1 MAPER
6 GLTVNLRKPLLFTAV
21 FGVGLTILW
30 FARDEPSERPPRP
43 APRNELTPQAQ
54 GDGETETAVL
64 FGGRL
69 EYTQFASEERDGR
82 RPKLFHFLAA
92 NVEPIEGEEYSVE
105 NLFLELFEPESQAVR
120 ATLRSP
126 RSQMPIR
133 LRGGQQEFGEED
145 SVTLTAVDAEVFD
158 GLPLVPARFEASA
171 LTVSLRD
178 ALYTT
183 PETVTLRSPD
193 QGPGA
198 RASGREFTL
207 DQRAGLIRFG
217 RDGEIS
223 FSSGELP
230 ATTLAATGTGALS
243 IERGLQG
250 SAVRVLI
257 EGGARL
263 ETSQGEGVVVTASR
277 LEFAGETPTEGDF
290 LATSATASG
299 DVVIDGWGGRF
310 GGERARF
317 EFDSEGRLRE
327 TFLDGEPSARVPIA
341 VEGGEAVEVDLEA
354 TSSVRLLADAGFS
367 VSGPCVVRIPDRGL
381 VLECDGT
388 LLGTGGRQGGF
399 GWLSASGGVRAR
411 LGQSDFEG
419 EDLEFRSF
427 ASPDGAVEWTARA
440 TGGAALTGTLVGA
453 ESAPYHALFGGN
465 LELAT
470 KGEGLIVRRA
480 EDVDLTVE
488 GARAFRLFAGK
499 LQDASLAER
508 TFQASEGVRYVDG
521 QLRAEAST
529 ASASDGGLSILRGSE
544 SERVH
549 VSLLEGGLLEGGEI
563 FASEVRFGPGELI
576 ASGDVLAQFEQE
588 GGSLNLEA
596 ALLEASFQVDETGA
610 PTPGPALLSLQEV
623 ERCRLVT
630 PKETTSWSADATT
643 LSFLARPQGEEGAE
657 ADLTPSLELETALA
671 SGGVLLERHTG
682 GASFA
687 ASGERLE
694 LVAGGEASLVGPEGS
709 FVRVSGVSKG
719 GETLGRVIARE
730 VRFVGGRMLA
740 RGATMSYEGGSEEEV
755 TVKAVSADWV
765 DLFEGR
771 AELTGG
777 VRIEGETRGT
787 GGWTLRSSNA
797 RLEEGEI
804 TAWDGFEW
812 TGEDDVRATGTALQ
826 ATAERIALEG
836 EPARL
841 RFAGL
846 EWEANN
852 IRFDLERMMLE
863 AGRGSVRSVEEDSI
877 KLTYEEIRPVEGQD
891 AAILGLRSPRF
902 TRGETEARA
911 EWALLWVD
919 QNQGDPVE
927 RPKGDAP
934 SLFGR
939 VDAQGFSSALD
950 EIYIEGRV
958 EVTEAGVRRAEIDA
972 VYLDLVDGRGWLKG
986 ARLTVPAEVGGET
999 TELAVDAEWLRH
1011 AADGSLTANSARIT
1025 TCDHVDPHYFIRT
1038 KDLRLKPSAEADVHW
1053 DIAIRSNDLVFKRGL
1068 SIPLPALEYE
1078 ADKAGNPLIDRL
1090 ILGDTA
1096 RFGAVLEATVDG
1108 ELGIIERA
1116 AAFVTRTDAE
1126 EISGGLQYRGSWLG
1140 ERGLMLGVGANI
1152 EAEDKFWFQLYAD
1165 GLDDGSSDRGMMR
1178 VSPSERADFRSWVRA
1193 RGRAEIDEGEWVDFV
1208 FSEQSDAGVQAEFFE
1223 REFLRYEERENYLH
1237 WRKAKGAD
1245 FAAAQVKLR
1254 AGKFRNEVEELPS
1267 LAYSHGLTPLF
1278 DIGESSVLYQASAD
1292 FGSYTRREGSG
1303 GTISPFDP
1311 FFDTSLGTRKL
1322 IRFDTR
1328 HRLELP
1334 TRLDGSKVSAVP
1346 FMQLV
1351 GTRWSEGVA
1360 PGDAPNRGAISAGLE
1375 LSTTLWKR
1383 AEGGAIH
1390 TLAPFISVSGDLW
1403 SKAEEGDLIP
1413 LDSIEDPLP
1422 GDHID
1427 LGLHSRWNDRG
1438 TGEAIDLSL
1447 FGRYARDTETVL
1459 PLEVLTEYLGE
1470 VGGVAFAL
1478 QHDGRYDLEA
1488 GETLYSRSAVGF
1500 EPVDDLSWELGF
1512 HQGKDA
1518 AGAQL
1523 FEAASIGSRWR
1534 VSPKWEVEARQTISL
1549 IDSGELAS
1557 RLTLR
1562 RFTHDLIF
1570 DLELSE
1576 RLGEGGSS
1584 ISFSLSPVVGWSRD
1598 RLGVLDHWLATRR

>member
-1 MAPER
+1 MAGER

-30 FARDEPSERPPRP
+30 LARDEPSEQPERP
-43 APRNELTPQAQ
+43 APRSELTPQAQ
-54 GDGETETAVL
+54 AEGEKETAVL

-82 RPKLFHFLAA
+82 RPKLFHFVAA
-92 NVEPIEGEEYSVE
+92 NVEPVLGEEYSVE
-105 NLFLELFEPESQAVR
+105 NLFVELFEPETQAVR

-126 RSQMPIR
+126 KSQMPIR
-133 LRGGQQEFGEED
+133 LRGGRQEFGAED
-145 SVTLTAVDAEVFD
+145 RVTLTAVDAEVFD

-178 ALYTT
+178 AIYTT

-223 FSSGELP
+223 FSSGDLP
-230 ATTLAATGTGALS
+230 ATTLAATGGGALS
-243 IERGLQG
+243 VERG
-250 SAVRVLI
+250 ANKDTVRVLV

-263 ETSQGEGVVVTASR
+263 ETSQGGGVSVTASKV
-277 LEFAGETPTEGDF
+277 EFTGATPAAGAF
-290 LATSATASG
+290 LASSAIASG
-299 DVVIDGWGGRF
+299 GVVIDGWGGRF

-317 EFDSEGRLRE
+317 EFDAKGRLTE
-327 TFLDGEPSARVPIA
+327 TLLDGEPSARVPIA
-341 VEGGEAVEVDLEA
+341 VEGGDPVVVDLEA
-354 TSSVRLLADAGFS
+354 TESVRLLADAGFS
-367 VSGPCVVRIPDRGL
+367 VSGPCTVRIPDRGL

-399 GWLSASGGVRAR
+399 GWLSAAGGVRAR
-411 LGQSDFEG
+411 LGQSDFQG
-419 EDLEFRSF
+419 EDLEFRTF
-427 ASPDGAVEWTARA
+427 ASPDGGAEWTARA
-440 TGGAALTGTLVGA
+440 TGEAVLSGALVEADG
-453 ESAPYHALFGGN
+453 APYRAVIGGG

-470 KGEGLIVRRA
+470 RGEGLFIRRA
-480 EDVDLTVE
+480 EDIDLTVE
-488 GARAFRLFAGK
+488 GAGAFQLFAGK
-499 LQDASLAER
+499 LLDASLAEQ
-508 TFQASEGVRYVDG
+508 TFQASEGVRYLNA
-521 QLRAEAST
+521 QLQAEAAT
-529 ASASDGGLSILRGSE
+529 ASAGDGGVSTLLGSE
-544 SERVH
+544 SEPVRVR
-549 VSLLEGGLLEGGEI
+549 LLEGGPLDGGEV
-563 FASEVRFGPGELI
+563 FAKEVRLGPGELT
-576 ASGDVLAQFEQE
+576 ASGNVLAEFKQE
-588 GGSLNLEA
+588 AGTLSLEA
-596 ALLEASFQVDETGA
+596 TRLEASFQSDETGA
-610 PTPGPALLSLQEV
+610 PTAGPVLMSLREV

-630 PKETTSWSADATT
+630 PTETTSWSADVTN
-643 LSFLARPQGEEGAE
+643 LSLFAHPQAEEEG
-657 ADLTPSLELETALA
+657 DFTTSLELKAALA
-671 SGGVLLERHTG
+671 SGGVLLERHTDE
-682 GASFA
+682 ASFA
-687 ASGERLE
+687 ASGGRLE
-694 LVAGGEASLVGPEGS
+694 FIDDGDASLVGSEGS
-709 FVRVSGVSKG
+709 FVRASGVSKE
-719 GETLGRVIARE
+719 GEVFGRVVARE
-730 VRFVGGRMLA
+730 IRFAKDHMLA
-740 RGATMSYEGGSEEEV
+740 RGATMSYEGSREGEV
-755 TVKAVSADWV
+755 AIKAVSADWV
-765 DLFEGR
+765 DLSEGR
-771 AELTGG
+771 TELTGG
-777 VRIEGETRGT
+777 VRIEGETKGA
-787 GGWTLRSSNA
+787 GGWTLRSTNA
-797 RLEEGEI
+797 RLEEGAV

-812 TGEDDVRATGTALQ
+812 TGEEDVRANGSALR
-826 ATAERIALEG
+826 ATAEQIDLEG

-841 RFAGL
+841 RLAGL

-852 IRFDLERMMLE
+852 IQLDRARMMLE

-877 KLTYEEIRPVEGQD
+877 KLTYEEIRSVQGQD
-891 AAILGLRSPRF
+891 ASILGLRSPRF

-919 QNQGDPVE
+919 QNQDSSVK
-927 RPKGDAP
+927 RPAGDAP

-958 EVTEAGVRRAEIDA
+958 EVLEAGVRRAEVDA

-999 TELAVDAEWLRH
+999 TDLAVDAEWLRH

-1038 KDLRLKPSAEADVHW
+1038 KDLRLKPSAEAGVRW
-1053 DIAIRSNDLVFKRGL
+1053 DIAIRSNDLVFKGGL
-1068 SIPLPALEYE
+1068 SLPLPALEYE

-1096 RFGAVLEATVDG
+1096 RFGTVLEATVDG

-1116 AAFVTRTDAE
+1116 AAFVTQTDPE
-1126 EISGGLQYRGSWLG
+1126 ELSGGIQYRGSWLG
-1140 ERGLMLGVGANI
+1140 KRGLMLGIGARV
-1152 EAEDKFWFQLYAD
+1152 EAEDRFWFQLYAD
-1165 GLDDGSSDRGMMR
+1165 GLNDGSSDRGMMR
-1178 VSPSERADFRSWVRA
+1178 VNPSDRDDFRSWVRA
-1193 RGRAEIDEGEWVDFV
+1193 RGRAEVGEGEWIDFA

-1223 REFLRYEERENYLH
+1223 RDFLRYEERENYLH
-1237 WRKAKGAD
+1237 WRKAKGEE

-1254 AGKFRNEVEELPS
+1254 AGDFRNEVEELPS

-1278 DIGESSVLYQASAD
+1278 DVGGHSVLYQASAD

-1303 GTISPFDP
+1303 GAISPFDP
-1311 FFDTSLGTRKL
+1311 FFDTALGTRRVMRL
-1322 IRFDTR
+1322 DTR

-1334 TRLDGSKVSAVP
+1334 ARFAAGGVSAVP
-1346 FMQLV
+1346 FLQIV
-1351 GTRWSEGVA
+1351 GTRWSEGVD
-1360 PGDAPNRGAISAGLE
+1360 PGDKPHRGALSAGLE
-1375 LSTTLWKR
+1375 ASTTLWSR

-1403 SKAEEGDLIP
+1403 AETGEGDLIP

-1422 GDHID
+1422 GDHVD
-1427 LGLHSRWNDRG
+1427 LGLHSRWSDQE

-1470 VGGVAFAL
+1470 AGGVPFAL

-1488 GETLYSRSAVGF
+1488 GETLYSRSAIGF
-1500 EPVDDLSWELGF
+1500 EPLDDLSWELGF

-1518 AGAQL
+1518 TGAQL
-1523 FEAASIGSRWR
+1523 FEAASVGSRWR
-1534 VSPKWEVEARQTISL
+1534 ISPKWEVEARQTISL
-1549 IDSGELAS
+1549 LDSDALAS

-1584 ISFSLSPVVGWSRD
+1584 VSFSLSPVVGWSRD
-1598 RLGVLDHWLATRR
+1598 RLGVLDHWLGTRR

>member
-1 MAPER
+1 MAEER

-30 FARDEPSERPPRP
+30 FARDEPRERPERPSPR
-43 APRNELTPQAQ
+43 RELTPQAQ
-54 GDGETETAVL
+54 ESGEDETAVL

-69 EYTQFASEERDGR
+69 EYTQFAAEERAGR

-92 NVEPIEGEEYSVE
+92 DVEPVEGEEYSVE
-105 NLFLELFEPESQAVR
+105 NLFVELFEPESQAVR

-133 LRGGQQEFGEED
+133 LRGGRQEFGAED
-145 SVTLTAVDAEVFD
+145 IVTLTAVDAEVFD

-178 ALYTT
+178 GVYTT

-198 RASGREFTL
+198 RASGSEFTL

-217 RDGEIS
+217 RDGVIS
-223 FSSGELP
+223 FSTGDLP
-230 ATTLAATGTGALS
+230 ATTLAATGSGALS
-243 IERGLQG
+243 VERGPG
-250 SAVRVLI
+250 GGAVRVLV

-263 ETSQGEGVVVTASR
+263 ETSQGAGVLVTASR
-277 LEFAGETPTEGDF
+277 VEFIGSTGEEGAF
-290 LATSATASG
+290 LASSATASG

-317 EFDSEGRLRE
+317 EFDAKGQLRE
-327 TFLDGEPSARVPIA
+327 THLDGEPSARVPIA
-341 VEGGEAVEVDLEA
+341 VEGGEPVEVNLEA
-354 TSSVRLLADAGFS
+354 RDSVRLLADAGFS
-367 VSGPCVVRIPDRGL
+367 VSGPSTVRIPDRGL

-411 LGQSDFEG
+411 LGQSDFQG

-427 ASPDGAVEWTARA
+427 ASPMGDGEWRARA
-440 TGGAALTGTLVGA
+440 TKGAVLVGTLAGA
-453 ESAPYHALFGGN
+453 EGASY
-465 LELAT
+465 
-470 KGEGLIVRRA
+470 RA
-480 EDVDLTVE
+480 EIGRSMELTTRGEELYIQRAEEVDLAME
-488 GARAFRLFAGK
+488 GAGAFQLFAGVLK
-499 LQDASLAER
+499 DASLADQ
-508 TFQASEGVRYVDG
+508 TFQASGGVLYLDAQV
-521 QLRAEAST
+521 RAEAET
-529 ASASDGGLSILRGSE
+529 ASRGEGGSSVLRGGE
-544 SERVH
+544 GELVRVQ
-549 VSLLEGGLLEGGEI
+549 LEEGGPLEGGEI
-563 FASEVRFGPGELI
+563 FAREVSFGAGELV
-576 ASGDVLAQFEQE
+576 AAGDVTAQFEQE
-588 GGSLNLEA
+588 GGAMSLEA
-596 ALLEASFQVDETGA
+596 ARLEASFQSDAAGA
-610 PTPGPALLSLQEV
+610 PTAGPALISLREI

-630 PKETTSWSADATT
+630 PGGTTSWSADITN
-643 LSFLARPQGEEGAE
+643 LSLYAHPETEEEG
-657 ADLTPSLELETALA
+657 DLTTNLELRAALA
-671 SGGVLLERHTG
+671 SGGVLLERHTE

-694 LVAGGEASLVGPEGS
+694 LTAEGEVSLVGTEES
-709 FVRVSGVSKG
+709 FVRVSGVSEG
-719 GETLGRVIARE
+719 GETFGRVIARE
-730 VRFVGGRMLA
+730 VRFVEDRMQA
-740 RGATMSYEGGSEEEV
+740 RGATMSYEGISEEEV
-755 TVKAVSADWV
+755 TIRTVAADWV
-765 DLFEGR
+765 DLSGGR
-771 AELTGG
+771 AVLSGG
-777 VRIEGETRGT
+777 VKIEGETQGA
-787 GGWTLRSSNA
+787 GGWTLRSTNA
-797 RLEEGEI
+797 RLEGGEVS
-804 TAWDGFEW
+804 AWDGFEW
-812 TGEDDVRATGTALQ
+812 TGEEDVRATGAAFR
-826 ATAERIALEG
+826 ATAARIHLEG

-841 RFAGL
+841 RLAGL
-846 EWEANN
+846 EWEADD
-852 IRFDLERMMLE
+852 IQFDREEMLLE

-877 KLTYEEIRPVEGQD
+877 KLTYEEIRPVAGED
-891 AAILGLRSPRF
+891 ASILGLRSPRF

-919 QNQGDPVE
+919 QNRDSSVE
-927 RPKGDAP
+927 RPVGDAP

-958 EVTEAGVRRAEIDA
+958 EVMEAGVRRAEIDA
-972 VYLDLVDGRGWLKG
+972 VYLDLVEGRGWLKG
-986 ARLTVPAEVGGET
+986 ARLTVPAEVGGEAT
-999 TELAVDAEWLRH
+999 NLAVDAEWLRH

-1053 DIAIRSNDLVFKRGL
+1053 DIAIRSNDLVFKGGL
-1068 SIPLPALEYE
+1068 SLPLPAIEYE

-1096 RFGAVLEATVDG
+1096 RFGTVLEATVDG
-1108 ELGIIERA
+1108 ELGIVERA
-1116 AAFVTRTDAE
+1116 AAFVTRTDPE
-1126 EISGGLQYRGSWLG
+1126 EISGGVQYRGSWLG
-1140 ERGLMLGVGANI
+1140 ERGLMLGVGAKI
-1152 EAEDKFWFQLYAD
+1152 EAENRFWFQLYAD
-1165 GLDDGSSDRGMMR
+1165 GLDDGSRDRGTIR
-1178 VSPSERADFRSWVRA
+1178 VDPSDRADFRSWVRA
-1193 RGRAEIDEGEWVDFV
+1193 RGRAEVDEGEWIDFA

-1254 AGKFRNEVEELPS
+1254 AGGFRNEIEELPS
-1267 LAYSHGLTPLF
+1267 LAYSRGLTPLF
-1278 DIGESSVLYQASAD
+1278 DLGEHPVLYQASAD
-1292 FGSYTRREGSG
+1292 FGSYKRREGSG
-1303 GTISPFDP
+1303 GALSPFDP
-1311 FFDTSLGTRKL
+1311 FFDSSLGTREL
-1322 IRFDTR
+1322 MRLDTR

-1334 TRLDGSKVSAVP
+1334 TRFADGGVSAVP

-1351 GTRWSEGVA
+1351 GSHWSEGVDA
-1360 PGDAPNRGAISAGLE
+1360 GDSPHRGAVSAGLE
-1375 LSTTLWKR
+1375 LSTTLWSR

-1390 TLAPFISVSGDLW
+1390 TLAPFISISGDLW
-1403 SKAEEGDLIP
+1403 TEAGEGDPIP

-1422 GDHID
+1422 GDHVD
-1427 LGLHSRWNDRG
+1427 LGLHSRWSDQG

-1470 VGGVAFAL
+1470 VGGVPVAL

-1488 GETLYSRSAVGF
+1488 GETLYSRSAIGF
-1500 EPVDDLSWELGF
+1500 EPLDDLSWELGF

-1534 VSPKWEVEARQTISL
+1534 ISPKWEVEARQTISL
-1549 IDSGELAS
+1549 VDSDELAS

-1584 ISFSLSPVVGWSRD
+1584 VSFSLSPVIGWSRD
-1598 RLGVLDHWLATRR
+1598 RLGVLDHWLGTRR